1 MKSSKELKELRGD
14 KVAELEAI
22 KDIAEARN
30 SDLNEAENQEVDN
43 LIKGIEALDSK
54 IERANKIEENIKRA
68 AVNSGTPLSTKS
80 PKEYKQYSF
89 FKAIKGHMNGNLEG
103 LEREMHQEATRENTV
118 LGLGSPNAILTQR
131 ADTGPQTTSNASEM
145 IATDVGEFLQTLQS
159 KMVLGDLATFY
170 SGLTNDVQLPV
181 LSGTTAYFQTETS
194 TPGDDAQTDV
204 GGGTLQPKRLTSN
217 MAISKALLHQ
227 NASVERAILDDML
240 NAIASKIEYAAL
252 NGSGS
257 SGQPN
262 GVANVS
268 GINVVTG
275 TATVS
280 DYASKIVEM
289 ESLVANSNAGG
300 RMAYIT
306 TPKVRGKL
314 KQVLAVAQGTA
325 GSGYASGLPIF
336 ANNEMNGYQAFATTN
351 CLDTFNTNTRGQV
364 LFGAFS
370 DLVIASFGTAQD
382 ITIDPFTLANAGQI
396 KIVVN
401 GYYDCLVRRDSSF
414 AKCEGLAF

>member
-118 LGLGSPNAILTQR
+118 LGLGIPNAILTQR

-170 SGLTNDVQLPV
+170 SELRGDVSLPV
-181 LSGTTAYFQTETS
+181 LSGTQAAWATETANAS
-194 TPGDDAQTDV
+194 DAATAV
-204 GGGTLQPKRLTSN
+204 GGSTLAPKRLAAY
-217 MAISKALLHQ
+217 MDISKALLHQ
-227 NASVERAILDDML
+227 NPQVETAIMTDLNRSVASAVENGAI
-240 NAIASKIEYAAL
+240 

-257 SGQPN
+257 SGQPTGLAN
-262 GVANVS
+262 AAGVGTVASGAASLAKMVEFETDVAVNNADVGRLAYVS
-268 GINVVTG
+268 SV
-275 TATVS
+275 
-280 DYASKIVEM
+280 
-289 ESLVANSNAGG
+289 
-300 RMAYIT
+300 
-306 TPKVRGKL
+306 KVRGKL
-314 KQVLAVAQGTA
+314 KQVVGNPGVTSTQTGYGAPIWTA
-325 GSGYASGLPIF
+325 DNTI
-336 ANNEMNGYQAFATTN
+336 NGYPAFATTN
-351 CLDTFNTNTRGQV
+351 CLDTFNTNAEGG
-364 LFGAFS
+364 LYFGAWS
-370 DLVIASFGTAQD
+370 DMVIGQFGDSVD
-382 ITIDPFTLANAGQI
+382 ITIDNFSQALAGSIRLVINSYWDVA
-396 KIVVN
+396 
-401 GYYDCLVRRDSSF
+401 VRRGGSF
-414 AKCEGLAF
+414 SKCEGITF